1 MFGQSIK
8 VDLVFSQYTKEKEV
22 RFQPGTKWVN
32 LNTMEIISI
41 PQVQPE
47 FGIMMKAGIEDPV
60 NMFQAQQSI
69 VVMQDAKALGVTLI
83 EDLRHVPL
91 QISIALGD
99 ASTATGFIYI
109 EEGPSAQ
116 NKSQN
121 YQVTAT
127 PNRITFLNET
137 DRTVISSNIS
147 QIASITVSFLQPNQF
162 ANASCAIMIDA
173 SIETLYVSTYDF
185 EARGQ
190 VKITPKYLPDPGQPD
205 FLDLNRLKQVRYGV
219 AQAGQE
225 ATLCQQ

>member
-1 MFGQSIK
+1 MIQMRSELYRISRNGGALISPMFTQLGYTEWVQAPQDLQSVMFGQSIK
-8 VDLVFSQYTKEKEV
+8 VDLVFSQFTNEKEV

-41 PQVQPE
+41 PSVQPQ
-47 FGIMMKAGIEDPV
+47 FGIMMKTGIEDPV
-60 NMFQAQQSI
+60 NMFQAQESI
-69 VVMQDAKALGVTLI
+69 IVMQDAKAAGIRLI

-99 ASTATGFIYI
+99 ASTAIGTIYI

-116 NKSQN
+116 NKTQN

-147 QIASITVSFLQPNQF
+147 QIGSVTVSFL
-162 ANASCAIMIDA
+162 
-173 SIETLYVSTYDF
+173 E
-185 EARGQ
+185 
-190 VKITPKYLPDPGQPD
+190 
-205 FLDLNRLKQVRYGV
+205 
-219 AQAGQE
+219 
-225 ATLCQQ
+225 